1 MVRSRDPLFH
11 VVVMLGAAA
20 AVVACG
26 ETARPHGGNA
36 GSAGEG
42 TGTGGG
48 GGGGAGAGVGGEGP
62 QLVTPGA
69 AGQDAN
75 VTTAGTRNDPCSG
88 GGQTGA
94 VPEGDGSAGEAAGLA
109 DCPPPQLRCASYS
122 PAPTD
127 CSCIRGAPLSVCD
140 CLNRNSEGWTC
151 AVFDPPMGCECV
163 GYITGPK

>member
-42 TGTGGG
+42 AGSATGGG
-48 GGGGAGAGVGGEGP
+48 GDAGGDSP

-69 AGQDAN
+69 AGQDAI

-94 VPEGDGSAGEAAGLA
+94 VPQGDGSAGEAAGLA
-109 DCPPPQLRCASYS
+109 DCPPQQLRCASYS

-127 CSCIRGAPLSVCD
+127 CSCNRNAPLSACD
-140 CLNRNSEGWTC
+140 CRSGNWTDWTC
-151 AVFDPPMGCECV
+151 AVFDPPTGCECV
-163 GYITGPK
+163 GYITGPR